1 MLRLWGLLGWDEWM
15 YFVGR
20 KDTNFQ
26 RPGAKSYRLKVWIPT
41 KINMLKSHPQCDGI
55 RSWECPEA
63 GRVGEAFM
71 NGVVCV
77 CVCVWVSRSCQTLQ
91 PHGLWPTRLLCLWDS
106 PGKKTGVGCRF
117 LLGWMGLAP
126 YKADTRQLP
135 HPMVTWGHSERMVY
149 KPGRGLHQ
157 TLSLLALRSWTS
169 QPPQVWKINFCCLKA
184 GHGDWHICTSI
195 YKIGN

>member
-1 MLRLWGLLGWDEWM
+1 M

-63 GRVGEAFM
+63 GRVGEAFI

-77 CVCVWVSRSCQTLQ
+77 CVCVCVSQSLVSNSATPWTVAHQAPMSMGFSRQEDWSGLPFPSRMNGVSTL
-91 PHGLWPTRLLCLWDS
+91 
-106 PGKKTGVGCRF
+106 
-117 LLGWMGLAP
+117 
-126 YKADTRQLP
+126 
-135 HPMVTWGHSERMVY
+135 
-149 KPGRGLHQ
+149 
-157 TLSLLALRSWTS
+157 
-169 QPPQVWKINFCCLKA
+169 
-184 GHGDWHICTSI
+184 
-195 YKIGN
+195 